1 MRKTVLAT
9 LFLTICAV
17 LAAQQAM
24 NNDAVIKMVKAGL
37 SDDIIVGSISSQ
49 PGQYDTSADGLIAL
63 KTAGASDKV
72 VAAMISKASGV
83 AAPAAAAAP
92 APSNGLPPG
101 IDEIGVYIQDKSGNW
116 VSLMPEVVNF
126 KTGGVLKSLATN
138 GLVKGDINGHIE
150 GPKAKTTATLP
161 VVFAVYTQDG
171 TAITEYQLLRLR
183 VNSDNREFRS
193 AVYSMPLA
201 APSAIQST
209 SRQRSL
215 HPASTRSPLTRPW
228 ARASTGFSLR
238 ALSAVRTWQ
247 APARSTPSQCRS
259 RSALI
264 QAANRSRF
272 RRQIGICSSMA
283 PEGIGALARS
293 KALPHG

>member
-9 LFLTICAV
+9 LFLTICAA

-72 VAAMISKASGV
+72 VAAMISKASGA
-83 AAPAAAAAP
+83 AAPAAAVAP
-92 APSNGLPPG
+92 AASNGLPPG

-116 VSLMPEVVNF
+116 VALMPEVVNF

-150 GPKAKTTATLP
+150 GVKAKTTTTLP
-161 VVFAVYTQDG
+161 VVFAVYTPDG

-183 VNSDNREFRS
+183 VNSDSREFRS
-193 AVYSMPLA
+193 MTGGVFHSSGGAKRDSVDFQATKLAPRLYQVTVDQSMGKGEYGLLPPGAVSSSNMA
-201 APSAIQST
+201 SAGKIYTVS
-209 SRQRSL
+209 
-215 HPASTRSPLTRPW
+215 
-228 ARASTGFSLR
+228 
-238 ALSAVRTWQ
+238 V
-247 APARSTPSQCRS
+247 
-259 RSALI
+259 
-264 QAANRSRF
+264 
-272 RRQIGICSSMA
+272 
-283 PEGIGALARS
+283 PE
-293 KALPHG
+293 

>member
-72 VAAMISKASGV
+72 VAAMISKASGA

-193 AVYSMPLA
+193 MTGGVFHASGGAKRDSVDFQATKLAPRLYQVTIDPTLGKGEYGILPPGAVSSSNMA
-201 APSAIQST
+201 SAGKIYTVS
-209 SRQRSL
+209 
-215 HPASTRSPLTRPW
+215 
-228 ARASTGFSLR
+228 
-238 ALSAVRTWQ
+238 V
-247 APARSTPSQCRS
+247 
-259 RSALI
+259 
-264 QAANRSRF
+264 
-272 RRQIGICSSMA
+272 
-283 PEGIGALARS
+283 PE
-293 KALPHG
+293 

>member
-1 MRKTVLAT
+1 MYRTKEISMRKTVLAT
-9 LFLTICAV
+9 LFLTICAA

-72 VAAMISKASGV
+72 VAAMISKASGA
-83 AAPAAAAAP
+83 AAPAAAVAP
-92 APSNGLPPG
+92 AVSNGLPPG

-116 VSLMPEVVNF
+116 VALMPEVVNF

-150 GPKAKTTATLP
+150 GVKAKTTTTLP
-161 VVFAVYTQDG
+161 VVFAVYTPDG

-183 VNSDNREFRS
+183 VNSDSREFRS
-193 AVYSMPLA
+193 MTGGVFHSSGGAKRDSVDFQATKLAPRLYQVTVDQSMGKGEYGLLPPGAVSSSNMA
-201 APSAIQST
+201 SAGKIYTVS
-209 SRQRSL
+209 
-215 HPASTRSPLTRPW
+215 
-228 ARASTGFSLR
+228 
-238 ALSAVRTWQ
+238 V
-247 APARSTPSQCRS
+247 
-259 RSALI
+259 
-264 QAANRSRF
+264 
-272 RRQIGICSSMA
+272 
-283 PEGIGALARS
+283 PE
-293 KALPHG
+293 